1 MRLSFISF
9 LLLTT
14 IGFGQNEIQVYPA
27 LELLQ
32 QFEKVRDFTM
42 TQKGNEAYFTIQSA
56 NEEVSVIA
64 SSTKDGNSWN
74 TPQIASFSGEYKDLE
89 PFLSP
94 DGLQL
99 YFVSNRPLN
108 PSEEVKDFDI
118 WFVKRSD
125 LSSDWS
131 EPINM
136 GPPINS
142 DSNEFYPAVSKNGN
156 LYFTCD
162 CPGAIGRD
170 DIFYAENKNGTYTKP
185 VALDVNIN
193 SEGFEYNAYISKDES
208 YLLFGGYNRDDGQ
221 GSGDI
226 YISYMDKQGNWS
238 KAMPLPVNI
247 NSKHMDYCPYMDE
260 INNILYF
267 TSRRSINPTK
277 RIESTQ
283 ELSDF
288 LRSYQ
293 NGSSRLYMA
302 KIDLDRFK
310 NHKTKS

>member
-1 MRLSFISF
+1 MKLTFTSF
-9 LLLTT
+9 LLFT
-14 IGFGQNEIQVYPA
+14 IFGFGQNEIQVYPA
-27 LELLQ
+27 LKLLQ

-42 TQKGNEAYFTIQSA
+42 TQSGNEAYFTIQSA

-94 DGLQL
+94 DGLRL

-136 GPPINS
+136 GSPVNS

-185 VALDVNIN
+185 VALDANIN
-193 SEGFEYNAYISKDES
+193 SEGFEYNAFISSDES
-208 YLLFGGYNRDDGQ
+208 YLMFGGYNREDGQ

-226 YISYMDKQGNWS
+226 YISYNLGDGNWS
-238 KAMPLPVNI
+238 KAKPLPIGI
-247 NSKHMDYCPYMDE
+247 NSKYMDFCPYMDE
-260 INNILYF
+260 ANDMLYF
-267 TSRRSINPTK
+267 TSRRSSKPSK
-277 RIESTQ
+277 RIESIQ
-283 ELSDF
+283 KLSNF
-288 LRSYQ
+288 LGTYQ
-293 NGSSRLYMA
+293 NGNSRLYKA
-302 KIDLDRFK
+302 KIDLEGFK